1 MLFCIAKLLKL
12 VGNEKKVLTQS
23 DNYCIF
29 VRVFKSKMEFLYDI
43 FEYRYLANAL
53 FAALFAGIVCGI
65 VGTYIVARRMVFLCG
80 GITHASFG
88 GLGIAL
94 WAGINPIAGAMAF
107 AVASAMGIE
116 WASDKGKIREDSA
129 IGIIWSIGMAVG
141 ALFMSLT
148 PGYTSGDL
156 ASYMFGSIVTVTT
169 TDVVVLGCF
178 TLLCV
183 VGCLRWWRPIMY
195 LAFDRDF
202 AASQGIATHVVSY
215 LLTAIVAVTIVLA
228 IRIMGIVLLL
238 SLFTIPAVT
247 VNMFTKSYAR
257 ITLWAAVIATL
268 GAVAGLVVSYYL
280 EVPPGTC
287 IIFILAMVLIAV
299 KLVSLPNIHR

>member
-1 MLFCIAKLLKL
+1 
-12 VGNEKKVLTQS
+12 
-23 DNYCIF
+23 
-29 VRVFKSKMEFLYDI
+29 MEFFYDI

-53 FAALFAGIVCGI
+53 LAAIFAGITCGI
-65 VGTYIVARRMVFLCG
+65 VGTYVVARRMVFLCG

-94 WAGINPIAGAMAF
+94 YAGVNPIGGAMIF
-107 AVASAMGIE
+107 AVLSAMGIE

-129 IGIIWSIGMAVG
+129 IGIIWSIGMAIG

-156 ASYMFGSIVTVTT
+156 AGYMFGSIVTVTSQDIT
-169 TDVVVLGCF
+169 ALGIF

-183 VGCLRWWRPIMY
+183 VGALLWWRPIMY

-202 AASQGIATHVVSY
+202 AASQGIASRAASYILTVVV
-215 LLTAIVAVTIVLA
+215 AITIVLA

-247 VNMFTKSYAR
+247 ANILSKSYAK
-257 ITLWAAVIATL
+257 ITLLAATIAVC
-268 GAVAGLVVSYYL
+268 GAVGGLIVSYNW
-280 EVPPGTC
+280 EIPPGTC
-287 IIFILAMVLIAV
+287 IIFILTVALIAAKLLSLRSKKV
-299 KLVSLPNIHR
+299 KNAN

>member
-1 MLFCIAKLLKL
+1 
-12 VGNEKKVLTQS
+12 
-23 DNYCIF
+23 
-29 VRVFKSKMEFLYDI
+29 MEFFYDI
-43 FEYRYLANAL
+43 FEYQYLANAL
-53 FAALFAGIVCGI
+53 LAAIFAGITCGI
-65 VGTYIVARRMVFLCG
+65 VGTYVVARRMVFLCG

-94 WAGINPIAGAMAF
+94 YAGVNPIGGALIF
-107 AVASAMGIE
+107 ATLSAMGIE

-129 IGIIWSIGMAVG
+129 IGIIWSIGMAIG

-156 ASYMFGSIVTVTT
+156 AGYMFGSIVTVTSQDIT
-169 TDVVVLGCF
+169 MLGIF

-183 VGCLRWWRPIMY
+183 IGTILWWRPIMY

-202 AASQGIATHVVSY
+202 AASQGIASRAASYILTVVV
-215 LLTAIVAVTIVLA
+215 AITIVLA

-247 VNMFTKSYAR
+247 ANIISKSYAK
-257 ITLWAAVIATL
+257 ITLLSAVIAVC
-268 GAVAGLVVSYYL
+268 GAVGGLVASYNW
-280 EVPPGTC
+280 EIPPGTC
-287 IIFILAMVLIAV
+287 IIFILTVVLIAAKLLSLRSKKV
-299 KLVSLPNIHR
+299 KNAN

>member
-1 MLFCIAKLLKL
+1 
-12 VGNEKKVLTQS
+12 
-23 DNYCIF
+23 
-29 VRVFKSKMEFLYDI
+29 MEFFYDI
-43 FEYRYLANAL
+43 FEYQYLANAL
-53 FAALFAGIVCGI
+53 LAAIFAGITCGI
-65 VGTYIVARRMVFLCG
+65 VGTYVVARRMVFLCG

-94 WAGINPIAGAMAF
+94 YAGVNPIGGALIF
-107 AVASAMGIE
+107 ATLSAMGIE

-129 IGIIWSIGMAVG
+129 IGIIWSIGMAIG

-156 ASYMFGSIVTVTT
+156 AGYMFGSIVTVTSQDIT
-169 TDVVVLGCF
+169 VLGIF

-183 VGCLRWWRPIMY
+183 IGTILWWRPIMY

-202 AASQGIATHVVSY
+202 TASQGIASRVASY
-215 LLTAIVAVTIVLA
+215 VLTVIVAITIVLA

-247 VNMFTKSYAR
+247 ANILSKSYAK
-257 ITLWAAVIATL
+257 ITLLSAAIAVC
-268 GAVAGLVVSYYL
+268 GAVGGLVASYNW
-280 EVPPGTC
+280 EIPPGTC
-287 IIFILAMVLIAV
+287 IIFILTVVLIAAKLLSLRSKKV
-299 KLVSLPNIHR
+299 KNAN

>member
-1 MLFCIAKLLKL
+1 
-12 VGNEKKVLTQS
+12 
-23 DNYCIF
+23 
-29 VRVFKSKMEFLYDI
+29 MEFFYDI
-43 FEYRYLANAL
+43 FEYQYLANAL
-53 FAALFAGIVCGI
+53 LAAIFAGITCGI
-65 VGTYIVARRMVFLCG
+65 VGTYVVARRMVFLCG

-94 WAGINPIAGAMAF
+94 YAGVNPIGGALIF
-107 AVASAMGIE
+107 ATLSAMGIE

-129 IGIIWSIGMAVG
+129 IGIIWSIGMAIG

-156 ASYMFGSIVTVTT
+156 AGYMFGSIVTVTSQDIT
-169 TDVVVLGCF
+169 ALGIF

-183 VGCLRWWRPIMY
+183 IGTILWWRPIMY

-202 AASQGIATHVVSY
+202 TASQGIASRVASY
-215 LLTAIVAVTIVLA
+215 VLTVIVAITIVLA

-247 VNMFTKSYAR
+247 ANILSKSYAK
-257 ITLWAAVIATL
+257 ITLLSAAIAVC
-268 GAVAGLVVSYYL
+268 GAVGGLVASYNW
-280 EVPPGTC
+280 EIPPGTC
-287 IIFILAMVLIAV
+287 IIFILTVALIAAKLLSLRSKKV
-299 KLVSLPNIHR
+299 KNAN

>member
-1 MLFCIAKLLKL
+1 
-12 VGNEKKVLTQS
+12 
-23 DNYCIF
+23 
-29 VRVFKSKMEFLYDI
+29 MEFFYDI
-43 FEYRYLANAL
+43 FEYQYLANAL
-53 FAALFAGIVCGI
+53 LAAIFAGITCGI
-65 VGTYIVARRMVFLCG
+65 VGTYVVARRMVFLCG

-94 WAGINPIAGAMAF
+94 YAGVNPIGGALIF
-107 AVASAMGIE
+107 ATLSAMGIE

-129 IGIIWSIGMAVG
+129 IGIIWSIGMAIG

-156 ASYMFGSIVTVTT
+156 AGYMFGSIVTVTSQDIT
-169 TDVVVLGCF
+169 ALGIF

-183 VGCLRWWRPIMY
+183 IGTILWWRPIMY

-202 AASQGIATHVVSY
+202 TASQGIASRAASY
-215 LLTAIVAVTIVLA
+215 ILTVIVAITIVLA

-247 VNMFTKSYAR
+247 ANIISKSYAK
-257 ITLWAAVIATL
+257 ITLLSAAIAVC
-268 GAVAGLVVSYYL
+268 GAVGGLVASYNW
-280 EVPPGTC
+280 EIPPGTC
-287 IIFILAMVLIAV
+287 IIFILTVALIAAKLLSLRSKKV
-299 KLVSLPNIHR
+299 KNAN

>member
-1 MLFCIAKLLKL
+1 
-12 VGNEKKVLTQS
+12 
-23 DNYCIF
+23 
-29 VRVFKSKMEFLYDI
+29 MEFFYDI
-43 FEYRYLANAL
+43 FEYQYLANAL
-53 FAALFAGIVCGI
+53 LAAIFAGITCGI
-65 VGTYIVARRMVFLCG
+65 VGTYVVARRMVFLCG

-94 WAGINPIAGAMAF
+94 YAGVNPIGGALIF
-107 AVASAMGIE
+107 ATLSAMGIE

-129 IGIIWSIGMAVG
+129 IGIIWSIGMAIG

-156 ASYMFGSIVTVTT
+156 AGYMFGSIVTVTSQDIT
-169 TDVVVLGCF
+169 VLGLF

-183 VGCLRWWRPIMY
+183 IGAILWWRPIMY

-202 AASQGIATHVVSY
+202 AASQGIASRAASYILTVVV
-215 LLTAIVAVTIVLA
+215 AITIVLA

-247 VNMFTKSYAR
+247 ANILSKSYAK
-257 ITLWAAVIATL
+257 ITLLAAIIAVC
-268 GAVAGLVVSYYL
+268 GAVGGLVASYNW
-280 EVPPGTC
+280 EIPPGTC
-287 IIFILAMVLIAV
+287 IIFILTVVLIAA
-299 KLVSLPNIHR
+299 KLLSLRSKKDKNAN

>member
-1 MLFCIAKLLKL
+1 
-12 VGNEKKVLTQS
+12 
-23 DNYCIF
+23 
-29 VRVFKSKMEFLYDI
+29 MEFFYDI
-43 FEYRYLANAL
+43 FEYQYLANAL
-53 FAALFAGIVCGI
+53 LAAIFAGITCGI
-65 VGTYIVARRMVFLCG
+65 VGTYVVARRMVFLCG

-94 WAGINPIAGAMAF
+94 YAGVNPIGGALIF
-107 AVASAMGIE
+107 ATLSAMGIE

-129 IGIIWSIGMAVG
+129 IGIIWSIGMAIG

-156 ASYMFGSIVTVTT
+156 AGYMFGSIVTVTSQ
-169 TDVVVLGCF
+169 DIIALGIF

-183 VGCLRWWRPIMY
+183 IGAILWWRPIMY

-202 AASQGIATHVVSY
+202 TTSQGIASRAASYILTVVV
-215 LLTAIVAVTIVLA
+215 AITIVLA

-247 VNMFTKSYAR
+247 ANILSKSYAK
-257 ITLWAAVIATL
+257 ITLLAAIIAVC
-268 GAVAGLVVSYYL
+268 GAVGGLVASYNW
-280 EVPPGTC
+280 EIPPGTC
-287 IIFILAMVLIAV
+287 IIFILTVVLIAA
-299 KLVSLPNIHR
+299 KLLSLRSKKDKNAN

>member
-1 MLFCIAKLLKL
+1 
-12 VGNEKKVLTQS
+12 
-23 DNYCIF
+23 
-29 VRVFKSKMEFLYDI
+29 MEFFYDI
-43 FEYRYLANAL
+43 FEYQYLANAL
-53 FAALFAGIVCGI
+53 LAAIFAGITCGI
-65 VGTYIVARRMVFLCG
+65 VGTYVVARRMVFLCG

-94 WAGINPIAGAMAF
+94 YAGVNPIGGALIF
-107 AVASAMGIE
+107 ATLSAMGIE

-129 IGIIWSIGMAVG
+129 IGIIWSIGMAIG

-156 ASYMFGSIVTVTT
+156 AGYMFGSIVTVTAQDIT
-169 TDVVVLGCF
+169 ALGIF

-183 VGCLRWWRPIMY
+183 IGTILWWRPIMY

-202 AASQGIATHVVSY
+202 AASQGIASRAASYILTVVV
-215 LLTAIVAVTIVLA
+215 AITIVLA

-247 VNMFTKSYAR
+247 ANILSKSYAK
-257 ITLWAAVIATL
+257 ITLLAAIIAVC
-268 GAVAGLVVSYYL
+268 GAVGGLVASYNW
-280 EVPPGTC
+280 EIPPGTC
-287 IIFILAMVLIAV
+287 IIFILTVVLIAA
-299 KLVSLPNIHR
+299 KLLSLRSKKDKNAN

>member
-1 MLFCIAKLLKL
+1 
-12 VGNEKKVLTQS
+12 
-23 DNYCIF
+23 
-29 VRVFKSKMEFLYDI
+29 MEFFYDI
-43 FEYRYLANAL
+43 FEYQYLANAL
-53 FAALFAGIVCGI
+53 LAAIFAGITCGI
-65 VGTYIVARRMVFLCG
+65 VGTYVVARRMVFLCG

-94 WAGINPIAGAMAF
+94 YAGVNPIGGTLIF
-107 AVASAMGIE
+107 ATLSAMGIE

-129 IGIIWSIGMAVG
+129 IGIIWSIGMAIG

-156 ASYMFGSIVTVTT
+156 AGYMFGSIVTVTSQDIIT
-169 TDVVVLGCF
+169 LGIF

-183 VGCLRWWRPIMY
+183 IGTILWWRPIMY

-202 AASQGIATHVVSY
+202 AASQGIASRAASYILTVVV
-215 LLTAIVAVTIVLA
+215 AITIVLA

-247 VNMFTKSYAR
+247 ANILSKSYAK
-257 ITLWAAVIATL
+257 ITLLAAIIAVC
-268 GAVAGLVVSYYL
+268 GAVGGLVASYNW
-280 EVPPGTC
+280 EIPPGTC
-287 IIFILAMVLIAV
+287 IIFILTVVLIAA
-299 KLVSLPNIHR
+299 KLLSLRSKKDKNAN